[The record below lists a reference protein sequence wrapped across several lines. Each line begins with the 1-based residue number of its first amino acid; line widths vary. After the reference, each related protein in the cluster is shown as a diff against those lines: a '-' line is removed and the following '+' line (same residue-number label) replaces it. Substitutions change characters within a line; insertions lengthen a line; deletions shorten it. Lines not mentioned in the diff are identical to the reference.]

1 MNTRWKVGIAGAGSI
16 ALGTA
21 ALLAQ
26 HGHNPMLWSPSGKGT
41 EGLESGVSSN
51 GAIELFFEP
60 CIANSAKE
68 LVAENQI
75 LMLALPAWG
84 HKEVMD
90 DLAPHISQGQQVI
103 VLSLIHI

>member
-1 MNTRWKVGIAGAGSI
+1 MNARWKIGIAGAGSI

-26 HGHNPMLWSPSGKGT
+26 HGHNTMLWSPSGKGT
-41 EGLESGVSSN
+41 DGIESGVSSN
-51 GAIELFFEP
+51 GVIELFFEP
-60 CIANSAKE
+60 RIAKSAKE
-68 LVAENQI
+68 LAGENQI

-90 DLAPHISQGQQVI
+90 ALAPHITQGQQVI
-103 VLSLIHI
+103 VS